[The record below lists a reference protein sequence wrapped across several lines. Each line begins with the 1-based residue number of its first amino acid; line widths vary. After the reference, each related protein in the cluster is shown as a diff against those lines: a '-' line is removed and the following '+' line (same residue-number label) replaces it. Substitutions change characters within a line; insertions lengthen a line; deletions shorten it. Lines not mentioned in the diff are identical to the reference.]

1 MTQHTND
8 MEREKELKDAPTL
21 RALPAS
27 DFFNAPEEYFD
38 SLSSKIQDRIQEN
51 KSKTY
56 IIPVFRPAFVGIS
69 FTLMI
74 ICISLLYF
82 NSINKKSE
90 YQAQQESPS
99 LDEII
104 ESGYYLNFEET
115 VLAET
120 LCDLPSKSDTLQV
133 NTQELELENYLIQSM
148 NETTLLNEL

>member
-1 MTQHTND
+1 MTPHTND
-8 MEREKELKDAPTL
+8 LERENELKDAPTL
-21 RALPAS
+21 RAIAPS
-27 DFFNAPEEYFD
+27 DFFNAPDGYFD

-56 IIPVFRPAFVGIS
+56 IIPIFRPAFVGIS

-82 NSINKKSE
+82 NSINKKAA
-90 YQAQQESPS
+90 YQVQQESPS

-104 ESGYYLNFEET
+104 DSGYYLHFEEA

-120 LCDLPSKSDTLQV
+120 LCDLPSKNDTTQL
-133 NTQELELENYLIQSM
+133 NTQDLELENYLIQSM

>member
-1 MTQHTND
+1 MTQHTNPI
-8 MEREKELKDAPTL
+8 ERENELKDAPTL
-21 RALPAS
+21 RNLPTS
-27 DFFNAPEEYFD
+27 DFFNAPDGYFD
-38 SLSSKIQDRIQEN
+38 SLSSNIQDRIQEN

-56 IIPVFRPAFVGIS
+56 IIPIFRPAFVGIS

-82 NSINKKSE
+82 NSINKKAE
-90 YQAQQESPS
+90 YQAQQEAPS

-104 ESGYYLNFEET
+104 DSGYYIDFEEA

-120 LCDLPSKSDTLQV
+120 LCDMPSKSDT
-133 NTQELELENYLIQSM
+133 TQLNNQDLELENYLIQSM

>member
-1 MTQHTND
+1 MTNPTNN
-8 MEREKELKDAPTL
+8 MERENELKDAPTL
-21 RALPAS
+21 RNLPTS
-27 DFFNAPEEYFD
+27 DFFNAPDGYFD
-38 SLSSKIQDRIQEN
+38 NLSSRIQDRIQEN

-74 ICISLLYF
+74 ICISLLCF
-82 NSINKKSE
+82 NSINKKAD
-90 YQAQQESPS
+90 YQVQQEAPS

-104 ESGYYLNFEET
+104 DSGYYLHFEEA

-120 LCDLPSKSDTLQV
+120 LCDMHSKSDTLQL
-133 NTQELELENYLIQSM
+133 NTQDLELENYLIQSM

>member
-1 MTQHTND
+1 MTPHTND

-21 RALPAS
+21 RNLPTS
-27 DFFNAPEEYFD
+27 DFFNAPEGYFD
-38 SLSSKIQDRIQEN
+38 SLSSNINDRIQEN

-82 NSINKKSE
+82 NSINSKTDN
-90 YQAQQESPS
+90 QVQQESPS

-104 ESGYYLNFEET
+104 ESGYYLNFEEA

-120 LCDLPSKSDTLQV
+120 LIDLPSKGDSLQL
-133 NTQELELENYLIQSM
+133 NTQDQELENYLIQSM

>member
-1 MTQHTND
+1 MTQHTNG
-8 MEREKELKDAPTL
+8 MERVNELKDAPTL
-21 RALPAS
+21 RNLPTS
-27 DFFNAPEEYFD
+27 DFFNAPEGYFD
-38 SLSSKIQDRIQEN
+38 NLSSKIQDRIQEN
-51 KSKTY
+51 KSKSY

-82 NSINKKSE
+82 NSINKKAE
-90 YQAQQESPS
+90 YQVQQEVPS

-104 ESGYYLNFEET
+104 DSGYYLNFEEA

-120 LCDLPSKSDTLQV
+120 LIDLPSKSDSLQL
-133 NTQELELENYLIQSM
+133 NTQDQELENYLIQSM

>member
-1 MTQHTND
+1 MTQQTND

-21 RALPAS
+21 RNLPTS
-27 DFFNAPEEYFD
+27 DFFTAPEGYFD

-74 ICISLLYF
+74 LCISLLYF
-82 NSINKKSE
+82 NSINKKAE
-90 YQAQQESPS
+90 YQVQQESPS

-104 ESGYYLNFEET
+104 ESGYYLNFEEA

-120 LCDLPSKSDTLQV
+120 LCDMPSKSDTTQL
-133 NTQELELENYLIQSM
+133 NTQDQELENYLIQSI

>member
-8 MEREKELKDAPTL
+8 KERVNELKDAPTL
-21 RALPAS
+21 RTLPTS
-27 DFFNAPEEYFD
+27 DFFNAPDGYFD
-38 SLSSKIQDRIQEN
+38 NLSSNIQDRIQEN

-56 IIPVFRPAFVGIS
+56 IIPIFRPAFVGIS

-82 NSINKKSE
+82 KSINNKAE
-90 YQAQQESPS
+90 YQAQQETPS

-104 ESGYYLNFEET
+104 ESGYYLNFEEA

-120 LCDLPSKSDTLQV
+120 LCDMPSKSDSLQL
-133 NTQELELENYLIQSM
+133 NTQDQELENYLIQSM

>member
-1 MTQHTND
+1 MTNPTNNT
-8 MEREKELKDAPTL
+8 ERENELKDAPTL
-21 RALPAS
+21 RALPTS
-27 DFFNAPEEYFD
+27 DFFNAPDGYFD

-56 IIPVFRPAFVGIS
+56 IIPIFRPAFVGIS

-82 NSINKKSE
+82 NSINKKAE
-90 YQAQQESPS
+90 YQVQQEVPS

-104 ESGYYLNFEET
+104 DSGYYLDFEEA

-120 LCDLPSKSDTLQV
+120 LCDLPSKGDTTQL
-133 NTQELELENYLIQSM
+133 NTQDLELENYLIQSM

>member
-1 MTQHTND
+1 MTNPTNNT
-8 MEREKELKDAPTL
+8 ERENELKDAPTL
-21 RALPAS
+21 RVIAPS
-27 DFFNAPEEYFD
+27 DFFNAPDGYFD

-56 IIPVFRPAFVGIS
+56 IIPIFRPAFVGIS

-82 NSINKKSE
+82 NSINKKAE
-90 YQAQQESPS
+90 YQSQQEAPS

-104 ESGYYLNFEET
+104 DSGYYLHFEEA

-120 LCDLPSKSDTLQV
+120 LCDMPSKSDT
-133 NTQELELENYLIQSM
+133 TQLNAQDLELENYLIQSM

>member
-1 MTQHTND
+1 MTQQTND

-21 RALPAS
+21 RNLPTS
-27 DFFNAPEEYFD
+27 DFFTAPEGYFD

-82 NSINKKSE
+82 NSINKKAE
-90 YQAQQESPS
+90 YQAQKEATS

-104 ESGYYLNFEET
+104 ESGYYLNFEEA

-120 LCDLPSKSDTLQV
+120 LCDMPSKSDTTQL
-133 NTQELELENYLIQSM
+133 NTQDQELENYLIQSI

>member
-1 MTQHTND
+1 MTNPTDNK
-8 MEREKELKDAPTL
+8 EREIELKDAPTL
-21 RALPAS
+21 RNLPTS
-27 DFFNAPEEYFD
+27 DFFNAPDGYFD

-56 IIPVFRPAFVGIS
+56 IIPIFRPAFVGIS

-74 ICISLLYF
+74 ICISLLYI
-82 NSINKKSE
+82 NSINKNAA
-90 YQAQQESPS
+90 YQVQQETPS

-104 ESGYYLNFEET
+104 DSGYYLDFEEA

-120 LCDLPSKSDTLQV
+120 LCDMPSKSDTTQL
-133 NTQELELENYLIQSM
+133 NTQDLELENYLIQSM

>member
-8 MEREKELKDAPTL
+8 MERERELKDAPTL
-21 RALPAS
+21 RNLPTS
-27 DFFNAPEEYFD
+27 NFFNAPDGYFD

-56 IIPVFRPAFVGIS
+56 IIPIFRPAFVGIS

-82 NSINKKSE
+82 NSINKKVD
-90 YQAQQESPS
+90 YQAQQETPS
-99 LDEII
+99 LEEII
-104 ESGYYLNFEET
+104 DSGYYLHFEEA

-120 LCDLPSKSDTLQV
+120 LCDLPNKGDSIQLS
-133 NTQELELENYLIQSM
+133 TQEAELENYLIQSM